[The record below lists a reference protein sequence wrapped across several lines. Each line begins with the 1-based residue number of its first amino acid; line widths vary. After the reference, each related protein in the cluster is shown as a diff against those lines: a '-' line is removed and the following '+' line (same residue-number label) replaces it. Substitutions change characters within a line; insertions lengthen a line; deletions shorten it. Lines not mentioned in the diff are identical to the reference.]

1 MLSLH
6 QEKGNVVELI
16 EREKKEEGFKEA
28 PVFKRRKRKEINDEH
43 AKKLDV
49 PSQPS
54 DAPVPDEPAGLA
66 ADIWDR
72 RSNHRVP
79 RNKKVFGDITYA
91 EVEEAVWNSR
101 GLITQV
107 ARRLRI
113 SVYHVKQIFG
123 KYKTL
128 RQDFDEFREMSL
140 DEIEGMLMTKIRR
153 MDTTAIIF
161 ALKCL
166 GKGRGYIEATI
177 GSIKKAPVRIRYKK
191 ATEKDIKKAN
201 VINFKKKAEGE

>member
-1 MLSLH
+1 MD
-6 QEKGNVVELI
+6 LI
-16 EREKKEEGFKEA
+16 DRKKKEETFKEA
-28 PVFKRRKRKEINDEH
+28 PTFKRRKRKEINDEH
-43 AKKLDV
+43 AEKLGADV
-49 PSQPS
+49 KPS
-54 DAPVPDEPAGLA
+54 DAPVPDEPTGLA

-79 RNKKVFGDITYA
+79 RTKKVFGDLTYA
-91 EVEEAVWNSR
+91 EVEEAVWSSH

-107 ARRLRI
+107 ARRLKI
-113 SVYHVKQIFG
+113 SVYHVKQIFS

-128 RQDFDEFREMSL
+128 RQDFDEFREMTL
-140 DEIEGMLMTKIRR
+140 DEVEGLLMKKIRR

-161 ALKCL
+161 TLKCL
-166 GKGRGYIEATI
+166 GKSRGYIEAI
-177 GSIKKAPVRIRYKK
+177 QGSVRKAPVKIRYKK